1 MKSEKEKAAKKW
13 ATKANDCPPN
23 ERDCPYEG
31 ECLVCAFLAG
41 WDERDKEVAELKTKL
56 AWAENGARL
65 R

>member
-1 MKSEKEKAAKKW
+1 MAVIEKEKAA
-13 ATKANDCPPN
+13 
-23 ERDCPYEG
+23 ERYEKRTFPEG
-31 ECLVCAFLAG
+31 WTIRKAFLAG